1 MALIRWTD
9 DELAAVRQMRDCGKS
24 FTQIARKLGN
34 RSRNA
39 VASILFRGRA

>member
-9 DELAAVRQMRDCGKS
+9 DELAALRELRDRGLS
-24 FTQIARKLGN
+24 FTQISRKLGN

-39 VASILFRGRA
+39 VASALFRGRA